1 MIYGAYDNSTEPDET
16 GEGMYDV
23 EKKFGEALMITLDF
37 ALLHEKKC
45 QGHQT
50 PGLETSDFELW
61 SPHDDER
68 HHLS

>member
-1 MIYGAYDNSTEPDET
+1 MIYGAYDNATEGAE
-16 GEGMYDV
+16 GEGEYDV

-37 ALLHEKKC
+37 AQLHEKKC
-45 QGHQT
+45 VGHDR
-50 PGLETSDFELW
+50 PGKDDSDFELW